1 MNARPVINWDKL
13 TRASERLRLLYE
25 SGYGRWS
32 VSQAPDDGPMIFMY
46 SFSLNDYEA
55 MGPEERQRLGVED
68 EYQYTLAH
76 GATLEKN
83 DIDEV

>member
-1 MNARPVINWDKL
+1 MDARPVINWDKL
-13 TRASERLRLLYE
+13 PRAPERLRLLYE

-32 VSQAPDDGPMIFMY
+32 VSQAPDNRPIVVMY
-46 SFSLNDYEA
+46 SFSLDDYEA

-76 GATLEKN
+76 GAPLEKN
-83 DIDEV
+83 DTDEV